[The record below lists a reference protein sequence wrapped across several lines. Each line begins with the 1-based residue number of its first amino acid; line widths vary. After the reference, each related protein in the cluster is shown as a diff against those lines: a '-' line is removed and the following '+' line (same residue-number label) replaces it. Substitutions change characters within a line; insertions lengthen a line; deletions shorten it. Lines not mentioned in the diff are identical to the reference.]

1 MPDLSNYYTKEEVDD
16 KIIELSPLKTMTVEK
31 TCSVQLEDNNGNNME
46 YYRASWFTEYNTL
59 NPLSM
64 TVKYKTITIKP
75 GRSYPSMYSN
85 IFHGTLYEN
94 YQGFSFN
101 SNSQNEYSFEITD
114 LNDLAVTRDNQ
125 TIFSVNLNRKDLY
138 PTRYIAATVIVTVDL
153 IIRYIV

>member
-1 MPDLSNYYTKEEVDD
+1 MDD
-16 KIIELSPLKTMTVEK
+16 KITELSPLKTMTVEK
-31 TCSVQLEDNNGNNME
+31 TCSVQLEDKNGNNAE
-46 YYRASWFTEYNTL
+46 DYIASWFTEYNAL

-85 IFHGTLYEN
+85 IFHGTLDN

-125 TIFSVNLNRKDLY
+125 IIFSVNLNRRDVY
-138 PTRYIAATVIVTVDL
+138 PTRYIAATVTVTVDL
-153 IIRYIV
+153 IIRYII